1 MRFQY
6 VLQAQG
12 DVGILC
18 CIFIDVGRGEVAHI
32 PLFLAFRTE
41 KFLDVDGPVAEQ
53 RFCHIVHVVMEF
65 RLDEVVGDHRVE
77 HLSL

>member
-1 MRFQY
+1 M
-6 VLQAQG
+6 LQAQG

-18 CIFIDVGRGEVAHI
+18 CIFTDVSRREIAHI
-32 PLFLAFRTE
+32 LLLLPFRTDQL
-41 KFLDVDGPVAEQ
+41 FNVDGPVAEQ